1 MESLFNASSNFVSL
15 SLRDLI
21 DAREVFHYH
30 LLSKKN
36 VVATALGPYRI
47 RKEDP
52 WPDRLH
58 PKEHPTPAH
67 RGKRTLFNSEVR
79 PYSWPSIYVFVSQW
93 EDESALAT
101 DDPAD
106 VVPKRIYL
114 PDGRVVP
121 VCVIE
126 AKRQPY
132 ATDLFVDPSRL
143 Q

>member
-1 MESLFNASSNFVSL
+1 MESLFNASNNFVSL

-79 PYSWPSIYVFVSQW
+79 PYSWPSIYVFVSQISHCCRRSRMTRSTTIPVLSRR
-93 EDESALAT
+93 ER
-101 DDPAD
+101 PAQA
-106 VVPKRIYL
+106 
-114 PDGRVVP
+114 GR
-121 VCVIE
+121 
-126 AKRQPY
+126 
-132 ATDLFVDPSRL
+132 PSIRAVSGRP
-143 Q
+143 